1 MQRMA
6 SAVYKDKQKN
16 DISAFYKI
24 NLRIFSK
31 NNSRY
36 SKIYI
41 RSKLIRFNMKNTL
54 TAKEEELMNIF
65 WRKGEMCIR
74 DLVNSLPEP
83 RPSYTT
89 VSTQVSFL
97 ESKGFLSR
105 RPVANTF
112 IYEVRISE
120 KEYRGTTISGI
131 VERYYNNSFASV
143 VSQFLEDEKL
153 GIKELKE
160 IIAQIEEKH

>member
-1 MQRMA
+1 
-6 SAVYKDKQKN
+6 
-16 DISAFYKI
+16 
-24 NLRIFSK
+24 
-31 NNSRY
+31 
-36 SKIYI
+36 
-41 RSKLIRFNMKNTL
+41 MKNAL

-83 RPSYTT
+83 KPSYTT

-131 VERYYNNSFASV
+131 VESYYNNSFASV

>member
-1 MQRMA
+1 
-6 SAVYKDKQKN
+6 
-16 DISAFYKI
+16 
-24 NLRIFSK
+24 
-31 NNSRY
+31 
-36 SKIYI
+36 
-41 RSKLIRFNMKNTL
+41 MKHTL

-65 WRKGEMCIR
+65 WKKGEMCIR

-97 ESKGFLSR
+97 ESKGFLTR
-105 RPVANTF
+105 RPIANTF

-120 KEYRGTTISGI
+120 KEHRGTTISGI

-153 GIKELKE
+153 DVNELKE
-160 IIAQIEEKH
+160 IIAQIEGKRYYSILCSPS

>member
-1 MQRMA
+1 M
-6 SAVYKDKQKN
+6 
-16 DISAFYKI
+16 
-24 NLRIFSK
+24 
-31 NNSRY
+31 RY
-36 SKIYI
+36 ETHIDSERRGTYEY
-41 RSKLIRFNMKNTL
+41 LL
-54 TAKEEELMNIF
+54 E
-65 WRKGEMCIR
+65 KGEMCIR

-89 VSTQVSFL
+89 VSTQVLFL
-97 ESKGFLSR
+97 ESKGFLTR
-105 RPVANTF
+105 RPIANTF

-153 GIKELKE
+153 DVNELKE
-160 IIAQIEEKH
+160 IIAQIEGKR

>member
-1 MQRMA
+1 
-6 SAVYKDKQKN
+6 
-16 DISAFYKI
+16 
-24 NLRIFSK
+24 
-31 NNSRY
+31 
-36 SKIYI
+36 
-41 RSKLIRFNMKNTL
+41 MKHTL

-65 WRKGEMCIR
+65 WKKGEMCIR

-97 ESKGFLSR
+97 ESKGFLTR
-105 RPVANTF
+105 RPIANTF

-120 KEYRGTTISGI
+120 KEHRGTTISGI

-153 GIKELKE
+153 DVNELKE
-160 IIAQIEEKH
+160 IITKVIISLIHQYVFLID

>member
-1 MQRMA
+1 
-6 SAVYKDKQKN
+6 
-16 DISAFYKI
+16 
-24 NLRIFSK
+24 
-31 NNSRY
+31 
-36 SKIYI
+36 
-41 RSKLIRFNMKNTL
+41 MKHTL

-65 WRKGEMCIR
+65 WKKGEMCIR

-97 ESKGFLSR
+97 ESKGFLTR
-105 RPVANTF
+105 RPIANTF

-120 KEYRGTTISGI
+120 KEHRGTTISGI
-131 VERYYNNSFASV
+131 VERYYNNSFAIV

-153 GIKELKE
+153 DVNELKE
-160 IIAQIEEKH
+160 IIAQIEGKR

>member
-1 MQRMA
+1 
-6 SAVYKDKQKN
+6 
-16 DISAFYKI
+16 
-24 NLRIFSK
+24 
-31 NNSRY
+31 
-36 SKIYI
+36 
-41 RSKLIRFNMKNTL
+41 MKHTL

-65 WRKGEMCIR
+65 WKKGEMCIR

-97 ESKGFLSR
+97 ESKGFLTR
-105 RPVANTF
+105 RPIPNTF

-153 GIKELKE
+153 DVNELKE
-160 IIAQIEEKH
+160 IIAQIEGKR